1 MPTDNSVSQNPKSK
15 KNETVLSEEKIFYE
29 FLSFLNVEKFI
40 ILDSANYMPNNN
52 NNKKDIFEFD
62 LD

>member
-1 MPTDNSVSQNPKSK
+1 MPTDNSVSKNPKSI
-15 KNETVLSEEKIFYE
+15 KNETILSVLKIFYE
-29 FLSFLNVEKFI
+29 FLSFLNVEKYI
-40 ILDSANYMPNNN
+40 ILDSDNYMPNN

>member
-1 MPTDNSVSQNPKSK
+1 MTTDNSVSKNPKSI
-15 KNETVLSEEKIFYE
+15 KNETILSVLKIFYE
-29 FLSFLNVEKFI
+29 FLSFLNVEKYI
-40 ILDSANYMPNNN
+40 ILDSDNYMPNN

>member
-1 MPTDNSVSQNPKSK
+1 MATDNSVSKNPKSI
-15 KNETVLSEEKIFYE
+15 KNETILSVLKIFYE
-29 FLSFLNVEKFI
+29 FLSFLNAEKYI
-40 ILDSANYMPNNN
+40 ILDSDNYMPNN

>member
-1 MPTDNSVSQNPKSK
+1 MKLYYQK
-15 KNETVLSEEKIFYE
+15 KKFFYE

-40 ILDSANYMPNNN
+40 ILDSDNYMPNN

-62 LD
+62 FD